1 MYDIAFAFVYLI
13 STGPMYR
20 AIFAEI
26 SSSRLRSRTVT
37 LSIVVQNLF
46 GILMNNIMSSLIGP
60 DSANLKDRIGFIFG
74 GTAFAWVI

>member
-1 MYDIAFAFVYLI
+1 M
-13 STGPMYR
+13 
-20 AIFAEI
+20 
-26 SSSRLRSRTVT
+26 T

-74 GTAFAWVI
+74 GTVLPSVISVCFRVLETAHRRIGSFVERKVFAGELEGYMI